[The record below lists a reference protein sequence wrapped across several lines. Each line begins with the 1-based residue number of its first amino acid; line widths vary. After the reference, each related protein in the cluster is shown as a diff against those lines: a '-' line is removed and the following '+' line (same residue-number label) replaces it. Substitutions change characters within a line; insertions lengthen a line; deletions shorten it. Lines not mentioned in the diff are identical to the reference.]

1 MALAKTDIAP
11 ILSVVGVS
19 TVGIYTNP
27 VNVKTY
33 IKGFVLHNAGLTTAF
48 CSLHQVPNNGGNVGT
63 AGSTNQFFSQYLNI
77 GETTFLEYPYPLT
90 LTATNDSIRLYVGT
104 PDQRINVQILGD
116 EDL

>member
-1 MALAKTDIAP
+1 MALAKTDISS

-33 IKGFVLHNAGLTTAF
+33 IKAFVIHNPGITTTF
-48 CSLHQVPNNGGNVGT
+48 CSLHQVPNSGGSVGT
-63 AGSTNQFFSQYLNI
+63 ASSVNQFFSQNLSG

-104 PDQRINVQILGD
+104 SNQRINVQILGD